1 MQKILNMNTIELK
14 GNISIEQYDMAIRVL
29 EALGLKVAK
38 NKKDKPNKL
47 TLEAMKEAEQMLE
60 KKSKKRFKNVDELL
74 TSLND

>member
-1 MQKILNMNTIELK
+1 MNTIELK

-38 NKKDKPNKL
+38 NKKDKPNQL

-60 KKSKKRFKNVDELL
+60 KTSKKRFKNVDELL

>member
-1 MQKILNMNTIELK
+1 MNTIELK

-29 EALGLKVAK
+29 EALGLKIAK
-38 NKKDKPNKL
+38 NKKDKPKQL

>member
-1 MQKILNMNTIELK
+1 MNTIELK

-29 EALGLKVAK
+29 EALRLKVAK
-38 NKKDKPNKL
+38 NKKDKPNQL

-60 KKSKKRFKNVDELL
+60 KKSKKRFKNVDGLL

>member
-1 MQKILNMNTIELK
+1 MNTIELK

-38 NKKDKPNKL
+38 NKKHKPNQL
-47 TLEAMKEAEQMLE
+47 TLEAMKEAEQMLK

>member
-1 MQKILNMNTIELK
+1 MNTIELK

-29 EALGLKVAK
+29 EALDLKVAK
-38 NKKDKPNKL
+38 NKKDKPNQL